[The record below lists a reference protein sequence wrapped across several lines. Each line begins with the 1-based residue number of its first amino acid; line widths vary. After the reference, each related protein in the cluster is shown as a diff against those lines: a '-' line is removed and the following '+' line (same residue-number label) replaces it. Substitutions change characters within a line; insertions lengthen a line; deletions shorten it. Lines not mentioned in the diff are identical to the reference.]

1 MNGTEHNKNT
11 DLGFSFFIDENHE
24 NKPALYMSGVD
35 CEEKSCGFTLH
46 DLNNFIRFLEGQ
58 RVLLKD
64 RLSGDKQ
71 NLLFENVKD
80 ETNGEKN

>member
-1 MNGTEHNKNT
+1 MSGTEYNKNA

-24 NKPALYMSGVD
+24 NKPALFMSGVD
-35 CEEKSCGFTLH
+35 CEEKCCGLTLH

-64 RLSGDKQ
+64 RLSEDKQ

>member
-1 MNGTEHNKNT
+1 MNGIECRIEN
-11 DLGFSFFIDENHE
+11 NHE
-24 NKPALYMSGVD
+24 DVPALFLSGVD
-35 CEEKSCGFTLH
+35 CEERCCGLTLH

-64 RLSGDKQ
+64 RLSEDKQ